1 MQPQNRGV
9 SVAQQVEHIPFKDG
23 VLGSSPSWNTKEP
36 GIPGSFYFLPILLSK
51 RKKTYFCI
59 LIETTMRKV
68 IYLGITILLLVSCKA
83 QQKLVSVD
91 TETHEVS
98 LKKGQSCEIEFITNA
113 STGFW
118 WQWVNEHDINIVKSD
133 GDRYESNAPKGMVG
147 ASSHRFW
154 KFNATQKGTQTLHF
168 VYARDN
174 IEQAVRTRDVTI
186 TVK

>member
-1 MQPQNRGV
+1 MKRILYFGV
-9 SVAQQVEHIPFKDG
+9 
-23 VLGSSPSWNTKEP
+23 
-36 GIPGSFYFLPILLSK
+36 
-51 RKKTYFCI
+51 
-59 LIETTMRKV
+59 V
-68 IYLGITILLLVSCKA
+68 ICLLVSCQA

-91 TETHEVS
+91 KETNEIV

-118 WQWVNEHDINIVKSD
+118 WQLVNEDEINVVKSA
-133 GDRYESNAPKGMVG
+133 GDRYTSNAPKGMVG

-154 KFNATQKGTQTLHF
+154 KFDAVQKGTQTLHF

-174 IEQAVRTRDVTI
+174 VNEPARTRDVTI

>member
-1 MQPQNRGV
+1 M
-9 SVAQQVEHIPFKDG
+9 
-23 VLGSSPSWNTKEP
+23 
-36 GIPGSFYFLPILLSK
+36 
-51 RKKTYFCI
+51 KK
-59 LIETTMRKV
+59 V
-68 IYLGITILLLVSCKA
+68 VYLGVVILLLVSCKA

-91 TETHEVS
+91 KDTTEFT

-118 WQWVNEHDINIVKSD
+118 WQLVNKDEINIVKSA
-133 GDRYESNAPKGMVG
+133 GDRYTSDAPAGMVG

-154 KFNATQKGTQTLHF
+154 KFDAVQKGTQTLHF

-174 IEQAVRTRDVTI
+174 IDQAVRTRDVTI

>member
-1 MQPQNRGV
+1 
-9 SVAQQVEHIPFKDG
+9 
-23 VLGSSPSWNTKEP
+23 
-36 GIPGSFYFLPILLSK
+36 
-51 RKKTYFCI
+51 
-59 LIETTMRKV
+59 MRKV
-68 IYLGITILLLVSCKA
+68 VYLGVVILLLVSCKA

-91 TETHEVS
+91 TETNEVS

-118 WQWVNEHDINIVKSD
+118 WQWVNEKDVNIVISA
-133 GDRYESNAPKGMVG
+133 GDRYVSNAPKGMVG

-154 KFNATQKGTQTLHF
+154 KFDAVQKGTQTLHF

-174 IEQAVRTRDVTI
+174 INQPARTRDVTI